1 MVMVAIVNEGD
12 IQWLWYNKSYSSFII
27 PNAPNESM

>member
-12 IQWLWYNKSYSSFII
+12 IQWLWHNKSCSSFIL
-27 PNAPNESM
+27 PNAPNGSM